1 MPGMA
6 RSRSSVD
13 GFTLLEA
20 LVALA
25 ILGVVVVVG
34 VEGVGLGAS
43 ARARAAE
50 YADLRTL
57 SERKLA
63 EVATLSGTELQEIAG
78 RHEGR
83 FAPPFEDAVWQ
94 VSVTET
100 EPGNGLYLIV
110 LGVSKEEASL
120 TVSTYANRY
129 GELWA
134 QRRSETERG

>member
-6 RSRSSVD
+6 RCRSSVN

-43 ARARAAE
+43 ARVRSAE
-50 YADLRTL
+50 YADLRML
-57 SERKLA
+57 CERKLA
-63 EVATLSGTELQEIAG
+63 EVATLSGTELQQIAG

-83 FAPPFEDAVWQ
+83 FEPPFEDAVWQ
-94 VSVTET
+94 LTIQEP

-110 LGVSKEEASL
+110 LGVNREDAVL

-134 QRRSETERG
+134 QRRSETETG

>member
-43 ARARAAE
+43 ARARSAD
-50 YADLRTL
+50 YADLRML

-63 EVATLSGTELQEIAG
+63 EVTMRSGTELQQIAG

-83 FAPPFEDAVWQ
+83 FEPPFEDAVWELN
-94 VSVTET
+94 VAET
-100 EPGNGLYLIV
+100 EPGNGLYLIDLRV
-110 LGVSKEEASL
+110 NREDASL

-134 QRRSETERG
+134 QRRSESKTG